1 MQNQWFPT
9 CGLQTAGNR
18 QAPSEGSPGGN
29 QESRAAAAGRFK
41 RAAAHRAALSPAQ
54 VWGSQTGN

>member
-18 QAPSEGSPGGN
+18 RAPSEGSPGGN
-29 QESRAAAAGRFK
+29 RESRTAAGRFK
-41 RAAAHRAALSPAQ
+41 RGAYGAALSPAQ
-54 VWGSQTGN
+54 V

>member
-18 QAPSEGSPGGN
+18 RAPSEGSPGGN
-29 QESRAAAAGRFK
+29 QESRAAAGRFK
-41 RAAAHRAALSPAQ
+41 RAAAYGAALSRAQ
-54 VWGSQTGN
+54 VWGSRTAN